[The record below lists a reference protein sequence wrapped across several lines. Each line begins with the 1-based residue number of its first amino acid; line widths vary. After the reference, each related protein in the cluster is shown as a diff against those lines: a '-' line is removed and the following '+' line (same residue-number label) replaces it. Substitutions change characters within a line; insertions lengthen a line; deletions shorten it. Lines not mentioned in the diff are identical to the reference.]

1 MSLEKFIEDFEDAV
15 EDVEPGSLNAE
26 TEYQKIAVWD
36 SLAVLTVIAML
47 DAEYDVRLK
56 ADALK
61 NCGTLG
67 ALFAF
72 VDSLSES

>member
-15 EDVEPGSLNAE
+15 EDVEPGSLNAG
-26 TEYQKIAVWD
+26 TVYQKIAVWD

-56 ADALK
+56 ADTLK

-67 ALFAF
+67 ALFAL
-72 VDSLSES
+72 VDSLPES